1 MGFIMKSKLSKYYQA
16 FYKWGW
22 HDKVLKNKV
31 DLPKVQSIFTVYD
44 LFPINNVKVV
54 KNEQL
59 FLKKNIELK
68 NVDSNAVHFLGA
80 PFVERDK
87 LPEATYFKWLLS
99 VKHDIGEGKEV
110 VYILHPWESELFGKK
125 IKQKLGFEVIR
136 FALPYE
142 LEIIKMPSL
151 PGVVAS
157 WFCTALDNLSVAN
170 AQSIQL
176 LSYKLPPFEKLN
188 VKPNQKPIFDS
199 GVEFYKRHLD
209 SATRVEVRE
218 IPPLPQ
224 AVPPIKIEI
233 EDPQKALARLV
244 KVGGPLLR
252 VVRLHPIER
261 AGDASPFVMLN
272 PKETIAMG
280 LKRLLGEY
288 YGISPNLSQLPSG
301 ILSFLDITDD
311 VLQVRQHFAGKTLK
325 RTALTFNIAVEGEK
339 LIKFLLAENTLVYTR
354 DLVANAP
361 YAYGN
366 TVVPEAEVGAEAP
379 KPTLA
384 DLCSAI
390 PECQQVFM
398 PRSQLSGNALKY
410 LDVRTL
416 DYCRP
421 PPCIPSIKISL
432 VIEDSD
438 ARVLM
443 AERRSFPSRSQFDLP
458 STRVAPGHTLDMAFG
473 KLTKDLLGS
482 EMLRLQAQPIVGF
495 EQLVSYPEVHR
506 KDEYI
511 LNVVYKIDLPNKYFV
526 SMKATAELAKHTWW
540 EPSTA
545 RKTPVVSVNAMMALD
560 LYADYVNKCHSVE
573 L

>member
-1 MGFIMKSKLSKYYQA
+1 MGFTMKSKLSKYYQA

-87 LPEATYFKWLLS
+87 LPEATYFKWLFS

-209 SATRVEVRE
+209 SATRVEVRD

-252 VVRLHPIER
+252 VVRLHPVER

-339 LIKFLLAENTLVYTR
+339 LIKFLLAENTPVYTR

-366 TVVPEAEVGAEAP
+366 TVVLEAEVGAEAP